1 MDCDLTVW
9 AVLFTVMIVLFSAVI
24 LQYWTRFKPP
34 AMPRQTRP
42 KICLGQ
48 NFKLG
53 MLYSAY
59 SEKSLVEMLW
69 SKEIVKKVTTTREK
83 NMGPFFT
90 IITENDFLSEKLLQQ
105 LDVDSTLGLYIASG
119 LVETSR
125 LSLEYLEDSRKLSRQ
140 ARVVL
145 HYKYNTKIKEMYH
158 SDMMRRKAAPKVP
171 QVTSADSPT
180 HVIVGIEYGVEA
192 FFVFDKNVH
201 KSEDYDET
209 CKQMESLIEQFPE
222 FVKCHKKLS
231 KQESLLANQLKVT
244 LYSDIPFLEAYSF
257 DHAIEI
263 CRKIAV
269 LATLHDMVIPKKA
282 WLYPLYHT
290 ETIVQ
295 NIQCSKEVL
304 KLLRRLNVTDLY
316 INDLMEQDVCKFF
329 AGIHE
334 QLNYIKVF
342 VVEEKRQQLKEKL
355 RQFLPQIRCKQC
367 AETILETEIAP
378 MQVYI
383 SSTKQWLKAKEKE
396 IDEISKY
403 HAKLIQL
410 TGTIIVTMCYNG

>member
-1 MDCDLTVW
+1 MDCDLAVW
-9 AVLFTVMIVLFSAVI
+9 VVLFTVMIVLFSVI
-24 LQYWTRFKPP
+24 LQYWTRVKPP
-34 AMPRQTRP
+34 TRQTRQT
-42 KICLGQ
+42 ICLGQ

-53 MLYSAY
+53 MLYSTY

-69 SKEIVKKVTTTREK
+69 SKEIVKKATTAREE
-83 NMGPFFT
+83 NMEPSFT
-90 IITENDFLSEKLLQQ
+90 IITEKDFLSEELLRQ
-105 LDVDSTLGLYIASG
+105 LDVDNTLGLYIASG
-119 LVETSR
+119 LVETLK
-125 LSLEYLEDSRKLSRQ
+125 LSLEYLKDSRKLSRQ

-145 HYKYNTKIKEMYH
+145 HYKYNTKIKEMDH
-158 SDMMRRKAAPKVP
+158 MMRGKAAPKVP
-171 QVTSADSPT
+171 QAMSADSPT

-201 KSEDYDET
+201 INEDYDET
-209 CKQMESLIEQFPE
+209 CKQMESIVKQLPE

-231 KQESLLANQLKVT
+231 KEESLLASQLKVT

-269 LATLHDMVIPKKA
+269 LATLHNMVIPKKA

-290 ETIVQ
+290 EAIVHS
-295 NIQCSKEVL
+295 IQCSEEIL
-304 KLLRRLNVTDLY
+304 KLLRHLHVTDLY
-316 INDLMEQDVCKFF
+316 INDLMEQDVCKSF
-329 AGIHE
+329 AGIYE

-355 RQFLPQIRCKQC
+355 RHFLPQIRCKQC
-367 AETILETEIAP
+367 AETKLEAEIASIYK
-378 MQVYI
+378 YI

-396 IDEISKY
+396 INEISKY
-403 HAKLIQL
+403 QAKLLQL
-410 TGTIIVTMCYNG
+410 PGTIIVAMCHNV